1 MKTLKILFVL
11 CIMLGFAAT
20 ANSQGKQ
27 VVRPMKG
34 TFYESPSGT
43 AGTSLVTGHVT
54 HMGNI
59 TGTSI
64 ADLSQAIWIDNT
76 TLTNVKNS
84 KTKIAANGD
93 KIFSTACVTLKFNL
107 DGNGNKDNTGT
118 FYGTAIEVGG
128 TGRFEGCTGEL
139 YVTGT
144 FNNNTGCKEYT
155 VDGWIKY

>member
-11 CIMLGFAAT
+11 CITLGFAVP

-27 VVRPMKG
+27 VVRPIKG
-34 TFYESPSGT
+34 TFYESPSGIP
-43 AGTSLVTGHVT
+43 GTSFVTGNVT

-64 ADLSQAIWIDNT
+64 ADMSGAKQTGNVIT
-76 TLTNVKNS
+76 GVKNY

-93 KIFSTACVTLKFNL
+93 KIFSEASVTLVLNL
-107 DGNGNKDNTGT
+107 DGNGKSDGTGT
-118 FYGTAIEVGG
+118 LYATAIEVGG
-128 TGRFEGCTGEL
+128 TGRFEGCSGEL

-144 FNNNTGCKEYT
+144 FNMITGCKSYT
-155 VDGWIKY
+155 AEGWIKY

>member
-1 MKTLKILFVL
+1 
-11 CIMLGFAAT
+11 MLGIALS

-34 TFYESPSGT
+34 TFYESPSGI

-64 ADLSQAIWIDNT
+64 ADMSGATQTGNVIT
-76 TLTNVKNS
+76 GVKNY

-93 KIFSTACVTLKFNL
+93 KIFSEASVTLVLNL
-107 DGNGNKDNTGT
+107 DGNGKPDGTGT
-118 FYGTAIEVGG
+118 LYAIAIEVGG
-128 TGRFEGCTGEL
+128 TGRFEGCSGEL

-144 FNNNTGCKEYT
+144 FNSITGCKSYT
-155 VDGWIKY
+155 AEGWIKY